1 MHFMLILLCCSLISG
16 VSVGAKGR
24 GKRGKN
30 DQQANTKKVDPPEL
44 EPGQIIGVRPTDVK
58 VSHHHTID
66 NIIVP

>member
-16 VSVGAKGR
+16 VSVGAKGH
-24 GKRGKN
+24 GNKGKN
-30 DQQANTKKVDPPEL
+30 VNTKKVEL
-44 EPGQIIGVRPTDVK
+44 KPGQIIGVRPTDVK